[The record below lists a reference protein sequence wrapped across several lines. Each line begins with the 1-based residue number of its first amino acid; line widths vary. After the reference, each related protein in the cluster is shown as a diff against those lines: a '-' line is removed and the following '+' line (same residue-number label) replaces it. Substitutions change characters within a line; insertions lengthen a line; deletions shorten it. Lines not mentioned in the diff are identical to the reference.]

1 MSFWS
6 DLTPEQQQE
15 HVAKMQAGRAAKKLA
30 RVSRPAPELHRPA
43 ISNAIE
49 TALSTVEWA
58 AMPESRIR
66 GLVARMQELV
76 ESGTRRL
83 RALDNSSGDK
93 CSHCGGPFPRGR
105 HLGEQTW
112 MDPATQT
119 IRVLRACSPPCLE
132 WIMQEANRI
141 RMGFV
146 AQQHARLTTS
156 HPVTR

>member
-1 MSFWS
+1 MASFW
-6 DLTPEQQQE
+6 DNLTPEQRQQ
-15 HVAKMQAGRAAKKLA
+15 HIRKMHAGRGKKK
-30 RVSRPAPELHRPA
+30 PAPELHLPA
-43 ISNAIE
+43 VANGIE
-49 TALSTVEWA
+49 TALSGVDWTT
-58 AMPESRIR
+58 MPETRIR

-76 ESGTRRL
+76 ESGVSRL

-93 CSHCGGPFPRGR
+93 CSRCGNPFPRGR

-119 IRVLRACSPPCLE
+119 IRVLRACSPPCLT
-132 WIMQEANRI
+132 WIEQEASRI

-146 AQQHARLTTS
+146 SQQHQRLTSS